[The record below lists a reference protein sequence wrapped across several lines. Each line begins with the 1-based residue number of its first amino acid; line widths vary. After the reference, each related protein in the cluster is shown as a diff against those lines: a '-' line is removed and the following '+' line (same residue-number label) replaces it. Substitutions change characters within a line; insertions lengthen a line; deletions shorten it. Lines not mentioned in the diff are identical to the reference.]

1 MRTRLIFSP
10 PCISL
15 YSLLDRIRCYLSIKG
30 PQGYLIKGL
39 SKLLVAACAWLHV
52 CVCISD
58 QVGEN
63 HSILH
68 LDEEINMS
76 DVVSDE
82 KSS

>member
-1 MRTRLIFSP
+1 M
-10 PCISL
+10 
-15 YSLLDRIRCYLSIKG
+15 
-30 PQGYLIKGL
+30 
-39 SKLLVAACAWLHV
+39 AACAWLHV

-82 KSS
+82 KSSWRQRWMSQLIFYLATVTPANSNWLGDQK